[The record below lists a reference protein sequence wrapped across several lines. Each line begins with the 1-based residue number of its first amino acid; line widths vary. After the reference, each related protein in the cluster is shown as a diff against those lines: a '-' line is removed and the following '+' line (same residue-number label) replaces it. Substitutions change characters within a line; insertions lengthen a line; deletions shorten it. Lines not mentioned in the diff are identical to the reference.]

1 MTELVAV
8 TSYPAR
14 LEAEIA
20 KGFLEVNGITAEIEA
35 DDAGGVHQF
44 PAYSFGGRKE
54 SYFSYWNKW
63 DNLSVGIK
71 TKRPR
76 RHRE

>member
-44 PAYSFGGRKE
+44 PAYSFGAQ
-54 SYFSYWNKW
+54 
-63 DNLSVGIK
+63 IK
-71 TKRPR
+71 VSKKDF
-76 RHRE
+76 EKAKKLLADK